1 MIEITAKL
9 SRGPVYFTSEEI
21 TCYVTFKNVLST
33 DCINLNVPRSD
44 GDNVSINS
52 TNSSGPGDQTAT
64 GSNRPTRLVL
74 IRIFFNIFLL

>member
-21 TCYVTFKNVLST
+21 TCYVTFKNVLSK
-33 DCINLNVPRSD
+33 DCINLNVSRND

-52 TNSSGPGDQTAT
+52 TNSSGPGDQGGQTAT

-74 IRIFFNIFLL
+74 IRIFF